1 MAAFGEGANEAATD
15 SLIHRS
21 AHADYQVDV
30 AMALAKRMGR
40 PPREVAAS
48 IIEHL
53 DAGDVCAKLEVAG
66 PGFINVRLRDDFLAQ
81 NLTAAAR
88 EPELRIAP
96 ATAPE
101 TVVVDYSS
109 PNVAKEM
116 HVGHLRSTIIGDSLA
131 RVLDAVG
138 HRVIRQNH
146 IGDWGTPFGML
157 IEHLLDIGGAA
168 GEVSIADLDSFYREA
183 RAKFDSNSAF
193 AERSRARVVRLQGGD
208 EATLKLWRRLVAE
221 STRYFA
227 AIYRRLDVS
236 LDDTDVAGESF
247 YNPMLADVVTELERI
262 GLAVEDAGAI
272 CAIPPGFTGKGGSA
286 LPLIVRKQDGGY
298 NYAATDLAALRH
310 RVNTLAARRLL
321 YVVGA
326 PQAQHLA
333 MVFATARQADWL
345 PPQVRAEHVA
355 FGSVLGPDKKPFKS
369 RGGESIKL
377 MALIEEAEARA
388 GAVVREKNPELDA
401 GSIEAIAH
409 AVGIGSIK
417 YADLS
422 THRIKDYV
430 FDWDRMLA
438 LEGNTA
444 PCTPM
449 RAFAPSC
456 AGSMTGRPTKR
467 RSCCRTP
474 PSGHWR
480 SNLSSASRSC
490 KTLQGHSNRSG
501 CAAIFTGSPARS
513 RFSTGIAR
521 CCARIPKSN
530 AVRASCSAIRSLGYS
545 RIISA
550 FWASRRP
557 SACRD
562 RSHALTALDWQQ
574 VDCLPSRPREFH
586 PEPLTDSGLD
596 TLASSGSCH
605 RTKAAA

>member
-1 MAAFGEGANEAATD
+1 MTDPLRAISHAFQAALGKAFGAAEAATD
-15 SLIHRS
+15 SLLHRS
-21 AHADYQVDV
+21 AHADYQADV
-30 AMALAKRMGR
+30 AMALAKRVGR

-66 PGFINVRLRDDFLAQ
+66 PGFINVHLRDDFLAH
-81 NLTAAAR
+81 NLTVAAR

-96 ATAPE
+96 AVAPE

-131 RVLDAVG
+131 RVLAAVG

-157 IEHLLDIGGAA
+157 IEHLLDVGGAG
-168 GEVSIADLDSFYREA
+168 GEVSIADLDAFYREA
-183 RAKFDSNSAF
+183 RAKFDSDSAF

-221 STRYFA
+221 SMRYFA
-227 AIYRRLDVS
+227 AIYRRLDIT
-236 LDDTDVAGESF
+236 LDDTDIAGESF
-247 YNPMLADVVTELERI
+247 YNPILADVVTELERTGI
-262 GLAVEDAGAI
+262 AVEDAGAI
-272 CAIPPGFTGKGGSA
+272 CAVLPGFTGKGGSA

-310 RVNTLAARRLL
+310 RVNTLGARRLL

-326 PQAQHLA
+326 AQAQHLA

-345 PPQVRAEHVA
+345 PPHVRAEHVA

-377 MALIEEAEARA
+377 MALLEEAEARA
-388 GAVVREKNPELDA
+388 SAVVREKNPELDA
-401 GSIEAIAH
+401 ASIEAIAH

-422 THRIKDYV
+422 SHRIKDYV

-444 PCTPM
+444 PYLMYAHARIRSILRRVDDWSPGKASIVLQDPAERALALELVQCEPIVQEVAGSLEPQ
-449 RAFAPSC
+449 RLCSYLYGLASAFAVFYRNCPVLR
-456 AGSMTGRPTKR
+456 ADTKEQR
-467 RSCCRTP
+467 RSRLLLC
-474 PSGHWR
+474 H
-480 SNLSSASRSC
+480 
-490 KTLQGHSNRSG
+490 QV
-501 CAAIFTGSPARS
+501 ARVLAHHLGLL
-513 RFSTGIAR
+513 GIA
-521 CCARIPKSN
+521 A
-530 AVRASCSAIRSLGYS
+530 
-545 RIISA
+545 
-550 FWASRRP
+550 
-557 SACRD
+557 
-562 RSHALTALDWQQ
+562 
-574 VDCLPSRPREFH
+574 
-586 PEPLTDSGLD
+586 PE
-596 TLASSGSCH
+596 
-605 RTKAAA
+605 RM